1 MKKFIV
7 TTTVFAALCA
17 YALSSCKKKTSTP
30 VVVKTTQQL
39 IEGKQ
44 WKISSRLENGGTA
57 SLPTCAADDIL
68 ELKTNGKFNS
78 LIAATQCN
86 PSEVDVID
94 GSYQLSADKTVITF
108 TVPGFSYTGK
118 LISVAENQMV
128 IEFDLGPGFIIK
140 DTFVP
145 KL

>member
-1 MKKFIV
+1 MNKFIV
-7 TTTVFAALCA
+7 TTTAFIALCS
-17 YALSSCKKKTSTP
+17 YTLSSCKKKTTTP
-30 VVVKTTQQL
+30 VVVKITQQL

-44 WKISSRLENGGTA
+44 WKITSRVENGGTA
-57 SLPTCAADDIL
+57 SLPTCASDDIL
-68 ELKTNGKFNS
+68 EFKTNGKFNS
-78 LIAATQCN
+78 LIAGTQCN
-86 PSEVDVID
+86 PSEVDVMD
-94 GSYQLSADKTVITF
+94 GDYLLSADKTIITF